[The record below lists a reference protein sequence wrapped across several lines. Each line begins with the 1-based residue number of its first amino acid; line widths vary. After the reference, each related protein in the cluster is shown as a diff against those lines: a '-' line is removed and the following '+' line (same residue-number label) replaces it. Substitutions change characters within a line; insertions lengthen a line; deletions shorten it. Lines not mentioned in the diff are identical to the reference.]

1 MLRKLPLLTPA
12 NTPFWQG
19 GAVGELR
26 ICHCAACRR
35 FFHPPAPACPDC
47 GSEEVAPRAVSGQAT
62 VTTFTVNHQAWTAGL
77 DVPYAVAIV
86 ELVEQAALRL
96 VTNIVGMPMDEIRIG
111 MPVSVRFLQQ
121 EDVWLPLFEKAVS

>member
-1 MLRKLPLLTPA
+1 MLRKLPLLTPV

-26 ICHCAACRR
+26 ICHCASCGRY
-35 FFHPPAPACPDC
+35 FHPPSPACPDC
-47 GSEEVAPRAVSGQAT
+47 ASEAVAPRAVSGRAT
-62 VTTFTVNHQAWTAGL
+62 VASFTVNHQAWTPGL
-77 DVPYAVAIV
+77 ELPYAVAIV

-96 VTNIVGMPMDEIRIG
+96 VTNIVGMPPGEIRIG

-121 EDVWLPLFEKAVS
+121 DDVWLPLFERVA